1 MTGTASPKKKG
12 CTEVDARVIT
22 KASHVTC
29 MLEFSRRYGL
39 ACKTKLLIGVLCK
52 ITSGKLPSSHLRIN
66 VHARFD
72 LGGDIFKFF
81 KVDLQSYSF
90 APGPVLISNFIHSP
104 VALPHINITSK
115 SSRREVGVN
124 FILTTMNDEI

>member
-72 LGGDIFKFF
+72 LGGDIFKF
-81 KVDLQSYSF
+81 LRLTSNLTHLLL
-90 APGPVLISNFIHSP
+90 VLY
-104 VALPHINITSK
+104 
-115 SSRREVGVN
+115 
-124 FILTTMNDEI
+124 